1 MKVFRFM
8 SYDEFKKYKE
18 GQVLENNTK
27 HLGKTNSVGFCFL
40 DADEIDI
47 KQALHFLSGIASFDI
62 CAVFETKKKLNKT
75 YGEYAKPIKDYDKQN
90 PLQFYHDLIMLSQ
103 DIPENR
109 MRINEYCTKKYSKA
123 DFRLIKYSEN
133 VWNQWNIIDHQK
145 ELVWKEV

>member
-8 SYDEFKKYKE
+8 SYEEFKKYKE

-27 HLGKTNSVGFCFL
+27 HIGKTNSVGFCFL

-62 CAVFETKKKLNKT
+62 CAVFETNKKLNKT

-90 PLQFYHDLIMLSQ
+90 PLKFYYDLIMLSQ

-109 MRINEYCTKKYSKA
+109 IKINEYCTKKYSKA
-123 DFRLIKYSEN
+123 DFKLIKYSKN
-133 VWNQWNIIDHQK
+133 IWSQWNIIDHQK
-145 ELVWKEV
+145 ELVWEEV

>member
-40 DADEIDI
+40 DADEIDV

-133 VWNQWNIIDHQK
+133 IWSQWNIIDHQK

>member
-8 SYDEFKKYKE
+8 SYEEFEKYKK
-18 GQVLENNTK
+18 GQVLVNNTK

-47 KQALHFLSGIASFDI
+47 KEALHFLSGIVSFDI
-62 CAVFETKKKLNKT
+62 CAVFETNKKLNKT
-75 YGEYAKPIKDYDKQN
+75 YGEYAKPIKNYDKEN
-90 PLQFYHDLIMLSQ
+90 PLNFLMDLIKLSS

-133 VWNQWNIIDHQK
+133 IWNQWNIIDNQK
-145 ELVWKEV
+145 ELIWKEA